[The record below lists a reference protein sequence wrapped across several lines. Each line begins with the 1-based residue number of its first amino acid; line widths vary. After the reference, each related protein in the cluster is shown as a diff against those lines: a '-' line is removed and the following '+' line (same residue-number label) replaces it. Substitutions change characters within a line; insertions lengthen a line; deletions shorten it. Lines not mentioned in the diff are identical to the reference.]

1 MRVSQHAEN
10 GPDPRPGRSRFPDR
24 PAAGRSRWDGLAA
37 LLAALWGFLAI
48 PGPLLA
54 VESRPV
60 VDAHGTLV
68 RNGRPYRAIGV
79 NGYDLFVRTLADP
92 GATNRLDAFFEPLAR
107 LGIPFVRFSACG
119 YWPKDWTLFR
129 TQPEAH
135 AARFDAVIAAARRH
149 GVGLI
154 PSLFW
159 HHPTLPDLVG
169 EPVSAWGDP
178 ESRTHREMRAYI
190 TAMVAPHRNDPTI
203 WAWELGNEFNLAA
216 DLPNASEHRPPVVPD
231 LGTPTKRTA
240 LDELTHAQIRV
251 ALKAFALEIRRIETA
266 GKPILSGHAFPR
278 VSAWHQEREHSW
290 TRDTPEQFAEVFRAD
305 HPDPVSMLSGRLYEE
320 SDLDRLVMAMERS
333 RRERKPLFIGEFGV
347 PGPLD
352 AAKKARFVRMLDR
365 MEELGVP
372 LAAVWVYDYPG
383 QSEDWSITPSN
394 RRFELLELVAERNRR
409 LAKP

>member
-1 MRVSQHAEN
+1 
-10 GPDPRPGRSRFPDR
+10 
-24 PAAGRSRWDGLAA
+24 LAA
-37 LLAALWGFLAI
+37 
-48 PGPLLA
+48 
-54 VESRPV
+54 VEKGPV
-60 VDAHGTLV
+60 VGADGTLL
-68 RNGRPYRAIGV
+68 RDGKPYRGIGV

-92 GATNRLDAFFEPLAR
+92 GATNRLDAFFGPLAR

-119 YWPKDWTLFR
+119 YWPKDWTLFQ
-129 TQPEAH
+129 TNPEAH
-135 AARFDAVIAAARRH
+135 AARFAAVIAAARRH

-190 TAMVAPHRNDPTI
+190 TAMLAPHRNDPTI

-240 LDELTHAQIRV
+240 LDELTHAQVRT
-251 ALKAFALEIRRIETA
+251 ALKAFAHEIRRLEPA

-290 TRDTPEQFAEVFRAD
+290 TCDTPEQFAEVFRAD

-320 SDLDRLVMAMERS
+320 SDLDRLPMAMERS

-352 AAKKARFVRMLDR
+352 AGKKARVLRMLDR
-365 MEELGVP
+365 MEELAVP

-394 RRFELLELVAERNRR
+394 HRSELLELVAERNRR
-409 LAKP
+409 RANP